1 MRLLYSYSPE
11 PIILM
16 NIVFFLV
23 QGWFSKILHINTYDP
38 TRYIEKRGTV
48 IIWVVDFIDY

>member
-48 IIWVVDFIDY
+48 II